1 MKKLLSQPQL
11 ALGCALLLIIVLFSL
26 LGALASPFD
35 AYSISPLSRLKPP
48 DATHWFGTD
57 NFGRDLFVRVALA
70 VRISLSV
77 GVAVA
82 LVAGIVGMA
91 IGLLCAWYRWLDL
104 ILMRIC
110 DGLFAFPSLLLAIAI
125 VGILGPNVS
134 NVVLAL
140 SLVYVPSVA
149 RVIRSAALVIKEKN
163 YIEALRA
170 QGATGARIIWL
181 HLLPNVV
188 SPLIVQVSWI
198 FSVAIL
204 TEAALS
210 FLGSGIPAPMPSLGN
225 LLLEGKK
232 VIFTAWWMTFFP
244 GIAIVLLILALN
256 IVGDGLRDGSDRGLK
271 PLTRRLFRQ
280 LKNEASGR

>member
-1 MKKLLSQPQL
+1 MKKFFSQRQL
-11 ALGCALLLIIVLFSL
+11 AAGCALLGIIVLFSL
-26 LGALASPFD
+26 FGNWASPFD
-35 AYSISPLSRLKPP
+35 PYSISPLTRLKPP
-48 DATHWFGTD
+48 DAAHWFGSD

-82 LVAGIVGMA
+82 LAAGVIGTA

-125 VGILGPNVS
+125 VGILGPNIS

-181 HLLPNVV
+181 HLLPNVI

-244 GIAIVLLILALN
+244 GLAIVLLILALN
-256 IVGDGLRDGSDRGLK
+256 IIGDALRDGADRGHK
-271 PLTRRLFRQ
+271 PLTRRLLRQ
-280 LKNEASGR
+280 LKTEASGR